1 MEYIELLITKYLS
14 DTISESEK
22 QFLQNWIEED
32 VSHRQL
38 MNRLLHDKNF
48 SEKYRRHAAIDTEAA
63 KSAFLRHIRKR
74 VWRYRVWKYAAA
86 AAIIVSA
93 IVSAHYLFTEDKNPA
108 PQFALAEV
116 EPGNTRAILVL
127 DNGTQLSLGENEA
140 KTIAIDDSVSVEMS
154 AEGLTYLPATTKKET
169 KFNTIIVPRGGE
181 YRLTLSDGT
190 EIYLNSESELRYPVT
205 FCEMSERKVQLFGE
219 AYFSVSC
226 DSEKAFVVE
235 VGNVRV
241 CQYGTVF
248 DINAY
253 DDSPEIVLVSGSIGV
268 SNDTDGKEI
277 RLQSGQLAVCGEEIV
292 VTDVDVTPYIEWT
305 NGRFVFIDRRL
316 DDIADILMRWYNVE
330 IEIED
335 KDIAELHFTGSVGRN
350 ETIQH
355 IMNAISYAQSVKV
368 TVSGDKIKIS
378 K

>member
-22 QFLQNWIEED
+22 QFLQNWIKED
-32 VSHRQL
+32 TTHRQL

-74 VWRYRVWKYAAA
+74 VWQYRVWKYAAA

-154 AEGLTYLPATTKKET
+154 AEGLTYLPAATKKET

-205 FCEMSERKVQLFGE
+205 FSEMSERKVQLSGE
-219 AYFSVSC
+219 AYFSVSS

-241 CQYGTVF
+241 CVNTVRYSTSMLTTIHLKSF
-248 DINAY
+248 SFPA
-253 DDSPEIVLVSGSIGV
+253 VSAFQ
-268 SNDTDGKEI
+268 TTPTEKK
-277 RLQSGQLAVCGEEIV
+277 SGCNRDNLPC
-292 VTDVDVTPYIEWT
+292 
-305 NGRFVFIDRRL
+305 
-316 DDIADILMRWYNVE
+316 
-330 IEIED
+330 
-335 KDIAELHFTGSVGRN
+335 AEKKSSLRT
-350 ETIQH
+350 
-355 IMNAISYAQSVKV
+355 
-368 TVSGDKIKIS
+368 
-378 K
+378 

>member
-22 QFLQNWIEED
+22 QFLQNWIKED
-32 VSHRQL
+32 TTHRQL

-74 VWRYRVWKYAAA
+74 VWQYRVWKYAAA

-154 AEGLTYLPATTKKET
+154 AEGLTYLPAATKKET

-205 FCEMSERKVQLFGE
+205 FSEMSERKVQLSGE
-219 AYFSVSC
+219 AYFSVSS

-355 IMNAISYAQSVKV
+355 IMNAISYAQNVKV